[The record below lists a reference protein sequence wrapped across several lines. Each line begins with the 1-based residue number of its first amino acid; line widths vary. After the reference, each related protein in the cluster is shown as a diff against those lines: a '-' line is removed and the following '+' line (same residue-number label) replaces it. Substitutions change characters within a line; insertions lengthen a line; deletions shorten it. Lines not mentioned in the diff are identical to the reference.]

1 MKRTTKLVAL
11 LALVA
16 VLVLSAC
23 LAVACDKQGSECTA
37 ECPTCHKCTDPK
49 CKVHTDPKDKCQCT
63 AEKQLVRIGVTTK
76 PDKTC
81 YKVGDTFDP
90 TGMVVTAMYSDKTT
104 EVVTG
109 YTWDK
114 TEPLKRSDKAVTVM
128 YNGKVSMF
136 SIAVSEKIDDKQLE
150 IKTADNA
157 VYTVEAESL
166 DYSHCKNSNDQS
178 RLPGIESCGT
188 ASNGL
193 SVGGLSLAI
202 NYFGFTVESN
212 VEADLTIVARA
223 AAVSADHEL
232 DVTTAYF
239 WNTNIIY
246 SGAVLKWDTTTT
258 NFFNWQSVYF
268 KGLKLQKGT
277 NEFVVDI
284 VSGIGA
290 NYDCFYLI
298 VNPTGEEE
306 IPPKVEDKPV
316 EPKNYEVFAEIT
328 APGTYKVEAESLDYS
343 DCKNS
348 NNPMKKPSIETNG
361 DIVSVG
367 SLSAVGNRFGLKVSS
382 TIDAKLKIVLR
393 VANGLPGDQEI
404 DKQTK
409 ITWGGQV
416 VKTNH
421 TLVWPTV
428 WHQYENVAIGGLE
441 LKKGETVLEFEV
453 VLGTFNFDYVQFIVT
468 TDDDPTPTHECNSKC
483 PECGKCTNKQCIEDA
498 CVAKC
503 DCFKYSTLVQV
514 EGNGEYK
521 VEAEANGGINYS
533 KVVGSRD
540 ENVESASG
548 GSCRSSLSVA
558 GTFFGFYVNS
568 KATAKVKLTMRVSA
582 GIPAPQNLDEILKI
596 TWNGVEVKTGH
607 TCEFPEANY
616 WFRWS
621 DAVVDGLQLI
631 VGENLLKIEII
642 SGCPN
647 IDYFTLEVTEA
658 EIVQPEHQCESKCP
672 VCGKCTN
679 KDCSEEV
686 CVDKCQCVSYDP
698 IRTIETDE
706 NKEYKIEGEAVGGV
720 NYTAAPGSR
729 DEGTSNASNG
739 LCRSSLGTK
748 GNKFG
753 FAVTSKV
760 STQLKIVMHVSAG
773 DACPQNM
780 DELLKITWNGAE
792 VKTGHTCEFPE
803 ANYWFR
809 WSDAVVDGLQLV
821 EGKNQLVIEVVGN
834 GCPNIDYFVLQVGEQ
849 KAPEHQCESKCSVCG
864 KCTNKDCSEEVC
876 ADKCQCVSYDSI
888 RTIETDKG
896 EDYKIEGE
904 AVGGVNY
911 TAAPGSRDEGTSNA
925 SNGLCRSS
933 LGTKGNKF
941 GFAVTSKVS
950 TQLKIVMHV
959 SAGDACPQNMDE
971 LLKITWNGVEVKTG
985 HTCEFPEANYWFRWS
1000 DAVLDNL
1007 QLVEGKNQLVIEVVG
1022 NGCPNIDYFVL
1033 QVNGGYKE
1041 EYATKLEIASN
1052 EAATYTVEAE
1062 SLDYSKCK
1070 NFNNLAT
1077 TPNFERPDSVTSN
1090 GLSVGSLGVRGNK
1103 FGFTV
1108 NSTVA
1113 IKNITLG
1120 FVVSSGNGAEQPL
1133 DTAIKITWNGQE
1145 ITSGYTVPWNGSWHQ
1160 WTTAT
1165 ISGLDLNQ
1173 GDNVLV
1179 IEVLTSC
1186 PNWDCFTITVGA
1198 AE

>member
-1 MKRTTKLVAL
+1 MKQTTKLVAL

-16 VLVLSAC
+16 VLMLSAC

-37 ECPTCHKCTDPK
+37 ECPTCHKCTDPD
-49 CKVHTDPKDKCQCT
+49 CKVHTDSKDKCQCT
-63 AEKQLVRIGVTTK
+63 TEKQLVRISVTTK
-76 PDKTC
+76 PDKIC

-90 TGMVVTAMYSDKTT
+90 TGMVVTATYSDKTT

-114 TEPLKRSDKAVTVM
+114 TEPLQRADDVVTIS
-128 YNGKVSMF
+128 YNKKVAMF
-136 SIAVSEKIDDKQLE
+136 PIAVSVKIDDKKLE
-150 IKTADNA
+150 ITSAEHA
-157 VYTVEAESL
+157 VYTVEAEDL
-166 DYSHCKNSNDQS
+166 DYSMCKNSNDQS
-178 RLPGIESCGT
+178 RLPNAEACGT
-188 ASNGL
+188 ASGGL
-193 SVGGLSLAI
+193 SIGGLSL
-202 NYFGFTVESN
+202 NTNTFGFTVDST

-223 AAVSADHEL
+223 AAVSAMQEL
-232 DVTTAYF
+232 DTTTNFF
-239 WNTNIIY
+239 WNVDEIY
-246 SGAVLKWDTTTT
+246 SGAVLPWDDVNI
-258 NFFNWQSVYF
+258 NFYNWQSCF
-268 KGLKLQKGT
+268 FTGLKLKKGI

-284 VSGIGA
+284 FSGVGA

-306 IPPKVEDKPV
+306 IPPKSDDKPV

-328 APGTYKVEAESLDYS
+328 TTGRYRVEAETLDYS

-348 NNPMKKPSIETNG
+348 NDPTKKPNTENG
-361 DIVSVG
+361 GTTVG
-367 SLSAVGNRFGLKVSS
+367 SLSCVGNRFGFKVTS

-393 VANGLPGDQEI
+393 VANGIPTDQ
-404 DKQTK
+404 DLDDQMR
-409 ITWGGQV
+409 ITWGKQV
-416 VKTNH
+416 LKTNH

-453 VLGTFNFDYVQFIVT
+453 VKSCFNFDYVDLIVT
-468 TDDDPTPTHECNSKC
+468 TDDDTDPTHQCESKC
-483 PECGKCTNKQCIEDA
+483 PDCGKCTDRDCIEDA
-498 CVAKC
+498 CLAKC
-503 DCFKYSTLVQV
+503 DCFKYSTLVEV

-533 KVVGSRD
+533 KVSGSRD

-548 GSCRSSLSVA
+548 GSCRSSLSVPGA
-558 GTFFGFYVNS
+558 FFGFYVNS
-568 KATAKVKLTMRVSA
+568 KATAKIKLTMRVSA
-582 GIPAPQNLDEILKI
+582 GIPAAQNLDEILKI

-607 TCEFPEANY
+607 TCEFPEPDY

-621 DAVVDGLQLI
+621 DAVVDRLQL
-631 VGENLLKIEII
+631 VEGENLLKIEIV

-647 IDYFTLEVTEA
+647 IDYFTLEVTEVEVA
-658 EIVQPEHQCESKCP
+658 KPEHQCESKCP

-679 KDCSEEV
+679 KDCQEET
-686 CVDKCQCVSYDP
+686 CADKCQCVSYDA
-698 IRTIETDE
+698 IRTIESDKGE
-706 NKEYKIEGEAVGGV
+706 DYKIEGEAVGGI

-760 STQLKIVMHVSAG
+760 TTQLKIIMRVSAG
-773 DACPQNM
+773 
-780 DELLKITWNGAE
+780 
-792 VKTGHTCEFPE
+792 
-803 ANYWFR
+803 
-809 WSDAVVDGLQLV
+809 
-821 EGKNQLVIEVVGN
+821 
-834 GCPNIDYFVLQVGEQ
+834 
-849 KAPEHQCESKCSVCG
+849 AP
-864 KCTNKDCSEEVC
+864 
-876 ADKCQCVSYDSI
+876 
-888 RTIETDKG
+888 
-896 EDYKIEGE
+896 
-904 AVGGVNY
+904 
-911 TAAPGSRDEGTSNA
+911 
-925 SNGLCRSS
+925 
-933 LGTKGNKF
+933 
-941 GFAVTSKVS
+941 
-950 TQLKIVMHV
+950 
-959 SAGDACPQNMDE
+959 CPQNMDE

-1000 DAVLDNL
+1000 NAVLDNL

-1022 NGCPNIDYFVL
+1022 DGCPNIDYFML
-1033 QVNGGYKE
+1033 QVNYDSKE
-1041 EYATKLEIASN
+1041 VYATKLEITSA

-1090 GLSVGSLGVRGNK
+1090 GLSVGSLGVPGNK
-1103 FGFTV
+1103 FGFTI

-1113 IKNITLG
+1113 IENITLG
-1120 FVVSSGNGAEQPL
+1120 FVVSSGNGAEQSL

-1145 ITSGYTVPWNGSWHQ
+1145 ITSGYIVPWNGAWHQ

-1186 PNWDCFTITVGA
+1186 PNWDCFTITVGT

>member
-90 TGMVVTAMYSDKTT
+90 TGMVVTATYSDKTT

-157 VYTVEAESL
+157 IYTVEAESL

-202 NYFGFTVESN
+202 NYFGFTVESD

-404 DKQTK
+404 DTQTK

-453 VLGTFNFDYVQFIVT
+453 LLGTFNFDYVQFIVT

-503 DCFKYSTLVQV
+503 DCFKYSTLVEV

-521 VEAEANGGINYS
+521 IEAEANGGINYS

-548 GSCRSSLSVA
+548 GSCRSSLSVPGA
-558 GTFFGFYVNS
+558 FFGFYVNS
-568 KATAKVKLTMRVSA
+568 KVNATIKLTMRVSA
-582 GIPAPQNLDEILKI
+582 GIPAPQNL
-596 TWNGVEVKTGH
+596 
-607 TCEFPEANY
+607 
-616 WFRWS
+616 
-621 DAVVDGLQLI
+621 
-631 VGENLLKIEII
+631 
-642 SGCPN
+642 
-647 IDYFTLEVTEA
+647 
-658 EIVQPEHQCESKCP
+658 
-672 VCGKCTN
+672 
-679 KDCSEEV
+679 
-686 CVDKCQCVSYDP
+686 
-698 IRTIETDE
+698 
-706 NKEYKIEGEAVGGV
+706 
-720 NYTAAPGSR
+720 
-729 DEGTSNASNG
+729 
-739 LCRSSLGTK
+739 
-748 GNKFG
+748 
-753 FAVTSKV
+753 
-760 STQLKIVMHVSAG
+760 
-773 DACPQNM
+773 

-834 GCPNIDYFVLQVGEQ
+834 GCPNIDYFLLQVGEQ

-971 LLKITWNGVEVKTG
+971 LLKITWNGAEVKSG

-1022 NGCPNIDYFVL
+1022 NGCPNIDYFLL